1 VSELRGTGLEQ
12 PPTEA
17 VWYPVKPIPG
27 ASLWQAPNAA
37 SLVIRSDLADPAA
50 LTPAV
55 RRIVNELDP
64 SVPLAN
70 IRTMESV
77 VHASMARVSFI
88 MTLLAVAA
96 TMAVVLSAVGLYA
109 VISYVVT
116 QRRSEIG
123 VRMALGAQVG
133 QVSRLVMRESLQLA
147 GLGVLLGVSASLAVN
162 RVLSTL
168 LFGVGPNDPVTLAG
182 VSALLIGI
190 ALLAT
195 ILPAR
200 RAARVDPVAI
210 LRDA

>member
-1 VSELRGTGLEQ
+1 
-12 PPTEA
+12 
-17 VWYPVKPIPG
+17 
-27 ASLWQAPNAA
+27 
-37 SLVIRSDLADPAA
+37 
-50 LTPAV
+50 
-55 RRIVNELDP
+55 
-64 SVPLAN
+64 
-70 IRTMESV
+70 
-77 VHASMARVSFI
+77 
-88 MTLLAVAA
+88 
-96 TMAVVLSAVGLYA
+96 
-109 VISYVVT
+109 
-116 QRRSEIG
+116 
-123 VRMALGAQVG
+123 MALGAQVG

>member
-1 VSELRGTGLEQ
+1 
-12 PPTEA
+12 
-17 VWYPVKPIPG
+17 
-27 ASLWQAPNAA
+27 
-37 SLVIRSDLADPAA
+37 LADPAA